1 MSIEET
7 LATKHVLNDG
17 EVGFRVLADAMPQIV
32 WSTLPDGFHDYYNQ
46 RWYAFTGMADGS
58 TDGDTGSTPTPTP
71 APTTPA
77 APAQDVQAAL
87 AAAGQA
93 LQDREAAYAAN
104 DLVAAAQA
112 DQRLTEALARAIELG
127 GAEQ

>member
-1 MSIEET
+1 GG
-7 LATKHVLNDG
+7 AP
-17 EVGFRVLADAMPQIV
+17 AP
-32 WSTLPDGFHDYYNQ
+32 PPPPPPP
-46 RWYAFTGMADGS
+46 
-58 TDGDTGSTPTPTP
+58 PTP
-71 APTTPA
+71 PA